1 MADSLS
7 LARQIAAQKERDSGM
22 TRSGAPTAYNPSK
35 IKKTDNVYDPNLYNA
50 SFSKTPYG
58 QVSDNLY
65 SADADTRLAQT
76 YLNQY
81 YYGNDRGSNITRGDP
96 GTYKRYEQAANKVAL
111 KKALAQGISGAPEQ
125 LASELGLLK
134 SDADQA
140 LTSGLKSTRK
150 NFNDRGLLYS
160 GMREGGEQQ
169 VKGRVAGALAEG
181 DAAARR
187 DSANVVEKRKQAFAS
202 IGLAEQEQKNQLAQQ
217 AFETSYKNS
226 IARRQALEA
235 AAGGVGQGIGMYY
248 GQQGRETR
256 PANTSDPN
264 GGY

>member
-7 LARQIAAQKERDSGM
+7 LGRQIAAQEANQTGM
-22 TRSGAPTAYNPSK
+22 TRSGAPTAYDPSK
-35 IKKTDNVYDPNLYNA
+35 IKKTNNVYDPNLYN
-50 SFSKTPYG
+50 STFSKTPSG

-96 GTYKRYEQAANKVAL
+96 GTYKLYEQSANKVAL
-111 KKALAQGISGAPEQ
+111 KKALAEGISGAPQQ
-125 LASELGLLK
+125 LADELGLLK

-140 LTSGLKSTRK
+140 LTSGVKSTRK

-169 VKGRVAGALAEG
+169 VKGRVASALAES
-181 DAAARR
+181 DSAARR
-187 DSANVVEKRKQAFAS
+187 DSANLVDKKKQAFAS
-202 IGLAEQEQKNQLAQQ
+202 IGLAEQEAKNQLAQQ

-226 IARRQALEA
+226 IARRQALQA
-235 AAGGVGQGIGMYY
+235 AAGGVGQAVGMYL
-248 GQQGRETR
+248 GNQKDTVNPPPG
-256 PANTSDPN
+256 TSDPR
-264 GGY
+264 